1 MTTAIVLIKSRTDQV
16 SELAERIANVDGVSE
31 VFSVAGQYDLV
42 AVVRVADNE
51 ALAAVVSDQIR
62 KLAGIVD
69 SQTLIAFRAYSRR
82 EVEAGFS
89 LGTED

>member
-16 SELAERIANVDGVSE
+16 SALAERIANVNGVSE